1 MKTGTTKERTS
12 RKCAITGR
20 ITGFGHR
27 VAHCNKK
34 TKRVFQV
41 NMISKRIWVPS
52 LAKFVRVKLS
62 ARGLKT
68 LDKNGADS
76 LLTMGVI

>member
-1 MKTGTTKERTS
+1 MQKKTIRERTH

-20 ITGFGHR
+20 ITGFGQN

-34 TKRVFQV
+34 TKRTFQV
-41 NMISKRIWVPS
+41 NMHTKRVWVPC
-52 LAKFVRVKLS
+52 LGKFVRVRLS

-68 LDKNGADS
+68 LDKNGADF
-76 LLTMGVI
+76 LVTAGVI

>member
-1 MKTGTTKERTS
+1 MKTGTTAQRTK
-12 RKCAITGR
+12 RKCSVTGR
-20 ITGFGHR
+20 ITGFGHN

-41 NMISKRIWVPS
+41 NMIEKRVWVPS
-52 LAKFVRVKLS
+52 LARFVRVKLS

-68 LDKNGADS
+68 LDKNGADY
-76 LLTMGVI
+76 LLTLGVI

>member
-1 MKTGTTKERTS
+1 MKKGTTAERTS

-27 VAHCNKK
+27 VAHCNIK
-34 TKRVFQV
+34 TNRAFQV
-41 NMISKRIWVPS
+41 NMISKKIWVPA
-52 LAKFVRVKLS
+52 LGKFVRIKIS

-76 LLTMGVI
+76 LLTMGII